1 MSDFARLVE
10 KVTVDGSSTVFDVVW
25 AYCGYGTT
33 PSSLGASHAVSSKT
47 AMETSVRVF
56 FIRFIRGSC

>member
-10 KVTVDGSSTVFDVVW
+10 KVIGDGSSTVYYFGR
-25 AYCGYGTT
+25 AYCGYGTS
-33 PSSLGASHAVSSKT
+33 PSSLGESDGVSSKV

-56 FIRFIRGSC
+56 FIRFIRGDC